1 MKNIYSNIY
10 KPNLNNLKRAKKN
23 IENNNII
30 GIPTETVYG
39 LAGNAYS
46 DNACKKIFKL
56 KKRPKNNPL
65 IVHYYN
71 VQKLKEDCNFNNNFH
86 KLYKRFCP
94 GPITFILNL
103 KKNSKISKIV
113 TNKKGALAVRFPKH
127 PVARSL
133 LKKLDFPLAAPSANL
148 SSKVSAV
155 SSDNVKED
163 FGKKIKYVLEG
174 GKSSIGLES
183 TIIDI
188 RNRPK
193 ILRLGGLETS
203 VIKKVLKKK
212 ILMNTNPKKISSP
225 GQLKIHYSP
234 GIPIRLNVK
243 RIKNNEAFLLFSKK
257 KERKSNYYFLSQK
270 GDLKEAAKNLYST
283 LRKIKKN
290 KYKSIAVGKIPNKG
304 LGKTI
309 NDRLIRASKF

>member
-1 MKNIYSNIY
+1 MRINLANI
-10 KPNLNNLKRAKKN
+10 KKAQKLLNMNECVA
-23 IENNNII
+23 
-30 GIPTETVYG
+30 IPTETVYG

-133 LKKLDFPLAAPSANL
+133 LKKLNFPLAAPSANL

-243 RIKNNEAFLLFSKK
+243 KIKNNEAFLFFKKK
-257 KERKSNYYFLSQK
+257 KEKKSNYYFLSQK

>member
-1 MKNIYSNIY
+1 MRINLANI
-10 KPNLNNLKRAKKN
+10 KKAQKLLNMNECVA
-23 IENNNII
+23 
-30 GIPTETVYG
+30 IPTETVYG

-113 TNKKGALAVRFPKH
+113 TNKKDALAVRFPKH

-133 LKKLDFPLAAPSANL
+133 LKKLNFPLAAPSANL

-155 SSDNVKED
+155 SSENVKED

-188 RNRPK
+188 RNKPK

-212 ILMNTNPKKISSP
+212 ILMNTNPKKIISP

-234 GIPIRLNVK
+234 GIPIRLNVE

-270 GDLKEAAKNLYST
+270 GDLKEAAKNLYIT